1 MARQRIIYY
10 DGKIKGKAKAK
21 SRAKGKEKRTGKE
34 KEKVASGRA
43 VVLDLF
49 KTIS

>member
-21 SRAKGKEKRTGKE
+21 SRAKE

>member
-10 DGKIKGKAKAK
+10 DGKIKGKIKGKAKAK
-21 SRAKGKEKRTGKE
+21 SRAKGKE